1 MNSKM
6 QIYEENNDEST
17 IAVSLGL
24 VIQLFAIRCGWDIN
38 FNTWTVLK
46 MVC

>member
-17 IAVSLGL
+17 ISVSLGL
-24 VIQLFAIRCGWDIN
+24 VSNTNDLRFVVDEELATIN
-38 FNTWTVLK
+38 FKT
-46 MVC
+46 